1 MAASRQS
8 MALHAAQKHLFYTE
22 TAKLLEAGFGIR
34 EAAAVMLATK
44 LPGAQATLLRELDR
58 ELEAGKSIAE
68 SFGRDDTR
76 ITALERAII
85 GAGERGGRMAEAFQ
99 HLADYFGMLAAAR
112 RDAFQAMVYPIV
124 LLHLGVF
131 VAVVPAALM
140 SGDKGFAD
148 ILVDL
153 LLVLL
158 VLYAVGF
165 VVLLGIRALLR
176 AAPDHPGVDAM
187 LNRIPYLGKARRNM
201 AMARFTKVY
210 HSCLLAGLSMKETVA
225 TAANVSRS
233 GIIREAGD
241 RLAKALEHGG
251 PLGPEFVACGAF
263 PRAFARSYATAEES
277 GSLDKD
283 LARWSLVYQDDA
295 SRATKALSVA
305 IPKILYALVVAF
317 IVWKIIGFWSGYYG
331 MLEELGN

>member
-1 MAASRQS
+1 MAF
-8 MALHAAQKHLFYTE
+8 HAAQKHLFYAE
-22 TAKLLEAGFGIR
+22 TAKLLGAGFGIR
-34 EAAAVMLATK
+34 EAAAAMLATN
-44 LPGAQATLLRELDR
+44 PPAAQATLLRDLDR

-68 SFGRDDTR
+68 SFGRGNAQ
-76 ITALERAII
+76 ITPLERAII
-85 GAGERGGRMAEAFQ
+85 GAGERGGRMAGAFE
-99 HLADYFGMLAAAR
+99 HLADYFGMVAAAR
-112 RDAFQAMVYPIV
+112 RDSLLAMAYPIV

-140 SGDKGFAD
+140 SGDKGFAAIFGD
-148 ILVDL
+148 F

-158 VLYAVGF
+158 ALYAVGF
-165 VVLLGIRALLR
+165 VVFLGIRALLG

-187 LNRIPYLGKARRNM
+187 LNRIPYLGKARRSM

-210 HSCLLAGLSMKETVA
+210 HSCLLAGISMKETVA
-225 TAANVSRS
+225 TAVGVARS
-233 GIIREAGD
+233 GVIRQAGR
-241 RLAKALEHGG
+241 RLAEALEHGG
-251 PLGPEFVACGAF
+251 PLGPEFIACGAF
-263 PRAFARSYATAEES
+263 PPAFARSYATAEES

-317 IVWKIIGFWSGYYG
+317 VAWKIIAFWTGYYG
-331 MLEELGN
+331 MLNELGE